1 MNTEEITRLET
12 DLLAIIKEGKNL
24 SEGEYTELQN
34 GIRVKSNRVREFRRL
49 CDNYYEREFNQII
62 ENDTDTITPVY
73 EKLTKLV
80 EEENKDYYI
89 SKAEDFTMEVK
100 SEIERYKALTKSF
113 NTVEKSYN
121 LTTKN
126 LNDLYL
132 KRENTPEWQ
141 QKVDELNDEVKRLA
155 GNSEILKEQILA
167 ARKNINEV
175 LIKYAEEQMQALIDN
190 FTHTTKDTAKEVTM
204 DHNFVLASDRL
215 EYDSLYRLTL
225 ILKHAN
231 TLQDV
236 EDLVCLDDAM
246 IVTKDQKDVLT
257 STILP
262 NIKLYNNIKKEE
274 VEKKTPKEVN
284 NEFIAIINKAMRVF
298 EEQADTI
305 GRGRRRANNG
315 YLIMPDVRDEYN
327 NLIKIHNYVTKAN
340 RTYDLIAP
348 SDSLLYNVWGIAYVA
363 NEDKD
368 NFIKWLKES
377 KVLKEVVKKYDPD
390 IKMREENEKVIQDL
404 YAYLDELADR
414 VTNYKGVANLPI
426 KSTNMIGDKA
436 WVVKSSD
443 WDEANRIIEMIALLQ
458 DQTDDLTSVWGIA
471 NVRGSDIAKFKRLAN
486 ATRRFGDMVP
496 NIPAN
501 EEEINKVYE
510 ELKNLMRKADK
521 VDKAKLDA
529 NGIVLATDRELYD
542 LLEEKYKYLVAAKA
556 SEDLVEIDGVFIDS
570 KYVNKYHEVN
580 EKIRK
585 LLSPE
590 LNLSANEAEIDRL
603 KLRLSE
609 LKAKSSLEE
618 KEEQEAELLQQQI
631 DILERAKDTS
641 NLIETNGLKFASQED
656 SDKFA
661 LLTEKI
667 DKLQSVGSLDSGE
680 KGKGV
685 NSAQDLKKKLENNEQ
700 EIEKIK
706 EEMAAL
712 EEKAQDYDE
721 RDLADNGKV
730 LQKDAKKYD
739 ALADKIK
746 YLEEAKT
753 SNDLVEVDD
762 LVLDRKHAEDYK
774 KADKKSK
781 NLSQRILSIR
791 NPLPETAKFIKENLP
806 TIIATGLS
814 IAAVLYVL
822 PKIIP
827 ALIFALSCVAD
838 AAAPEVAIYLDG
850 FAEILAHFCNISGA
864 SLGASADV
872 ALIEAIKFLSKIA
885 IAGLG
890 ATVAFIGGSDLIY
903 GEDFDRLPDY
913 KTRKGAIESLKDL
926 MKKLTARAREQDE
939 ELEEVQVDEEKV
951 NEQIAEQVA
960 EILKDENSEK
970 SPEDM
975 SSEELEAEIQKMQ
988 ERLENKNLGSWA
1000 SEDLKLDIAYFQELL
1015 EKRKQCEKSAAP
1027 EDENSEKVSDGSLSQ
1042 EEIDKLIDDYNEQ
1055 HKEMAASEKNV
1066 LKETETSQEINPET
1080 LKRINDRV
1088 AEMQKEIAMASHT
1101 EDVAKVESLEDSVS
1115 EKVVAAAE
1123 DVRDGK
1129 IVDEVQ
1135 KDESLVASP
1144 KISMEA
1150 HQIPAQVIEVPGTEE
1165 VIGQL
1170 VGAELKK
1177 ESDVVDELL
1186 AKGAAGTDLTADEI
1200 GELIKGLSSSRGET
1214 FNGAET
1220 TESVGESLEDK
1231 SGQIKVSEG
1240 SLSQEEIDKL
1250 IDDYNEQQQAKEA
1263 SKTLEEGAGSGALVP
1278 TEGTALETQE
1288 EIVIPGWNTTPAVV
1302 PEPEFLDV
1310 TPETKIEELET
1321 EVNRI
1326 QAEMDGMTGPGK
1338 SIDLEKLDELMNK
1351 RNELL
1356 AQIEEL
1362 RGRKR

>member
-348 SDSLLYNVWGIAYVA
+348 SDSLLYNVWGIAYVT

-501 EEEINKVYE
+501 ETEINKVYE

-529 NGIVLATDRELYD
+529 NGIVLATDRQLYD

-585 LLSPE
+585 LLNPE

-631 DILERAKDTS
+631 DILERAKESS
-641 NLIETNGLKFASQED
+641 NLIEINGLKFASQED
-656 SDKFA
+656 SDMFA
-661 LLTEKI
+661 LLKEDI
-667 DKLQSVGSLDSGE
+667 DKLLTGESLDNDESGRNI
-680 KGKGV
+680 

-730 LQKDAKKYD
+730 LQEDAKKYD

-746 YLEEAKT
+746 YLEAAKT

-781 NLSQRILSIR
+781 NLRQRILSIR
-791 NPLPETAKFIKENLP
+791 NPLPKATKFIKENWT
-806 TIIATGLS
+806 TILATGLS

-822 PKIIP
+822 PKIVP
-827 ALIFALSCVAD
+827 ALIFAFSCSAGAV
-838 AAAPEVAIYLDG
+838 PPSIAIYLEG
-850 FAEILAHFCNISGA
+850 MAEILAHVFNISGA

-872 ALIEAIKFLSKIA
+872 ALIEAIKALSKIA

-903 GEDFDRLPDY
+903 GEDFDRLPDP

-926 MKKLTARAREQDE
+926 MKKLTTRAREQDE
-939 ELEEVQVDEEKV
+939 EKVQKQIGEEVAD
-951 NEQIAEQVA
+951 
-960 EILKDENSEK
+960 ILKDGSSEK
-970 SPEDM
+970 LPDDVSPED
-975 SSEELEAEIQKMQ
+975 LEAAIQDM
-988 ERLENKNLGSWA
+988 
-1000 SEDLKLDIAYFQELL
+1000 QELL
-1015 EKRKQCEKSAAP
+1015 RAKEQREKINALEDKS
-1027 EDENSEKVSDGSLSQ
+1027 SEKVSDDSLSQ

-1055 HKEMAASEKNV
+1055 HKEMAASEKDV

-1101 EDVAKVESLEDSVS
+1101 EDAAKVESLEDSVS

-1129 IVDEVQ
+1129 SVDEVQ
-1135 KDESLVASP
+1135 NDESLIVSP
-1144 KISMEA
+1144 KISIEA
-1150 HQIPAQVIEVPGTEE
+1150 HQIPAQVIEVPETEE

-1170 VGAELKK
+1170 VGAEPKK

-1186 AKGAAGTDLTADEI
+1186 AKGAAGKDLTADEI
-1200 GELIKGLSSSRGET
+1200 GELIRNLGSSTGEAL
-1214 FNGAET
+1214 NSVET
-1220 TESVGESLEDK
+1220 TESVGESEDK

-1288 EIVIPGWNTTPAVV
+1288 EIVIPGWNPTPAVV

-1310 TPETKIEELET
+1310 TPETKIEELEA